1 MLKFH
6 SSALI
11 STICLM
17 GIVFGDRAGLSQIV
31 QPVVR
36 LTTKPALSKILP
48 FEAEAAN
55 RQLPVQLILEVV
67 DESDRPIENA
77 RIHLQILTP
86 PPNPWLTTDFPIVEG
101 TKLLK
106 IEAVAPKGELN
117 LQQMLPI
124 RGTYQL
130 RVTVTPNAANT
141 FIPIQKT
148 LTLSVSE
155 NWVKYRNFGF
165 LIAILFVVGF
175 LGGWIIGGQQSIPTG
190 EIAPQRVRLLLS
202 GAVVVAI
209 AALLTVNISA
219 ELAESGVSMSHTVK
233 GEPQRGSRAI
243 VQSQGLELRLLGD
256 TNATVGKIANL
267 QAEAIDTQTH
277 QPATDVILNI
287 KTIQLEHK
295 WVAFAYQGI
304 PDATGKL
311 TWQQQFF
318 DGAPHKVE
326 VEVSPHPNAIR
337 RFHPFRV
344 KREIKVEGVAPPLSV
359 RLTTLALFTGIIA
372 IGLVI
377 GLGQK
382 HRWGLRRMDTDR
394 RL

>member
-1 MLKFH
+1 MLKLH

-11 STICLM
+11 GAICLM
-17 GIVFGDRAGLSQIV
+17 RIVFGDRTGLSQTV

-36 LTTKPALSKILP
+36 LTTKPTVSKILP

-67 DESDRPIENA
+67 DESDKPIENA
-77 RIHLQILTP
+77 RIHLQILAP
-86 PPNPWLTTDFPIVEG
+86 PSNPWLTTDFPIVEG
-101 TKLLK
+101 TKLLE

-117 LQQMLPI
+117 IQQMLPI

-130 RVTVTPNAANT
+130 RVTVSPNAANT
-141 FIPIQKT
+141 FTPIQKT
-148 LTLSVSE
+148 LSLSVSE

-165 LIAILFVVGF
+165 LVAILFAVG
-175 LGGWIIGGQQSIPTG
+175 LVGGWIIGGQQSIPSG
-190 EIAPQRVRLLLS
+190 EVAPQRVRLLLS
-202 GAVVVAI
+202 GAVVMAI

-233 GEPQRGSRAI
+233 GEPQALSSAN

-256 TNATVGKIANL
+256 INATVGKIANL

-277 QPATDVILNI
+277 QPATDVILNV
-287 KTIQLEHK
+287 KTTQLEHE

-326 VEVSPHPNAIR
+326 VEVSPQPNALR
-337 RFHPFRV
+337 KFHPFRV
-344 KREIKVEGVAPPLSV
+344 KREIEVEGVAPPLSV
-359 RLTTLALFTGIIA
+359 RLTTLALFAGIIA

-377 GLGQK
+377 GLAQK
-382 HRWGLRRMDTDR
+382 HGWGLRRMNTD
-394 RL
+394 

>member
-101 TKLLK
+101 TKLLE

-117 LQQMLPI
+117 IQQMLPI

-130 RVTVTPNAANT
+130 RVTVSPNAANT
-141 FIPIQKT
+141 FTPIQKT
-148 LTLSVSE
+148 LSLSVSE

-165 LIAILFVVGF
+165 LVAILFAVG
-175 LGGWIIGGQQSIPTG
+175 LVGGWIIGGQQSIPSG
-190 EIAPQRVRLLLS
+190 EVAPQRVRLLLS
-202 GAVVVAI
+202 GAVVMAI

-277 QPATDVILNI
+277 QPATDVILNV
-287 KTIQLEHK
+287 KTTQLEHE

-326 VEVSPHPNAIR
+326 VEVSPQPNALR
-337 RFHPFRV
+337 KFHPFRV
-344 KREIKVEGVAPPLSV
+344 KREIEVEGVAPPLSV
-359 RLTTLALFTGIIA
+359 RLTTLALFAGIIA

-377 GLGQK
+377 GLAQK
-382 HRWGLRRMDTDR
+382 HGWGLRRMNTD
-394 RL
+394 

>member
-1 MLKFH
+1 
-6 SSALI
+6 
-11 STICLM
+11 M
-17 GIVFGDRAGLSQIV
+17 GMVFSDLAGLSQTV

-36 LTTKPALSKILP
+36 LTTKPTVSKILP

-67 DESDRPIENA
+67 DESDKPIENA
-77 RIHLQILTP
+77 RMHLQLLAP

-101 TKLLK
+101 TKLLE
-106 IEAVAPKGELN
+106 IEAVAPKGKLN

-130 RVTVTPNAANT
+130 RVAVTPNATNT

-165 LIAILFVVGF
+165 LVAILFAVG
-175 LGGWIIGGQQSIPTG
+175 LVGGWTIGGQQSIPAG

-202 GAVVVAI
+202 GAVAIAI

-219 ELAESGVSMSHTVK
+219 ELAESGVSMSHK
-233 GEPQRGSRAI
+233 GEPQAGSSAI

-256 TNATVGKIANL
+256 TNAIVGKIANL

-277 QPATDVILNI
+277 QPAADVILNV
-287 KTIQLEHK
+287 KTTQLERE

-304 PDATGKL
+304 PDTTGKL

-326 VEVSPHPNAIR
+326 VEVAPQPNAIR
-337 RFHPFRV
+337 KFHPFRV
-344 KREIKVEGVAPPLSV
+344 KREIEVEGVAPPLSV
-359 RLTTLALFTGIIA
+359 RLTTLALFAGIIA

>member
-17 GIVFGDRAGLSQIV
+17 GIVFGARTGLSQTV

-36 LTTKPALSKILP
+36 LTTKPTLSKILP
-48 FEAEAAN
+48 FEAEAAS
-55 RQLPVQLILEVV
+55 RQLPVQLILEAV
-67 DESDRPIENA
+67 DESDKPIENA
-77 RIHLQILTP
+77 RIHLQILAP
-86 PPNPWLTTDFPIVEG
+86 PQNPWVTTDFPKVEG
-101 TKLLK
+101 TKLLDIK
-106 IEAVAPKGELN
+106 AVAPKGELN
-117 LQQMLPI
+117 VQQMLPI

-130 RVTVTPNAANT
+130 RVAVTPNATHT

-165 LIAILFVVGF
+165 LVAILFAVG
-175 LGGWIIGGQQSIPTG
+175 LVGGWIIGGKQSIPAG

-202 GAVVVAI
+202 GAVAIAI
-209 AALLTVNISA
+209 AALLIVNISA
-219 ELAESGVSMSHTVK
+219 ELAESGVSTSHTVQGK
-233 GEPQRGSRAI
+233 PQAGSRAV

-256 TNATVGKIANL
+256 TNTTVGKIANL

-277 QPATDVILNI
+277 QPATDVILNV
-287 KTIQLEHK
+287 KTTQLEHE
-295 WVAFAYQGI
+295 WVVFAYQGI

-326 VEVSPHPNAIR
+326 VEVAPHSNAIR
-337 RFHPFRV
+337 KFHPFRV
-344 KREIKVEGVAPPLSV
+344 KREIEVEGVAPPLSA
-359 RLTTLALFTGIIA
+359 RLTTLALFASIIA

-377 GLGQK
+377 GLRQK
-382 HRWGLRRMDTDR
+382 YRWGLRRMDTDR
-394 RL
+394 KL